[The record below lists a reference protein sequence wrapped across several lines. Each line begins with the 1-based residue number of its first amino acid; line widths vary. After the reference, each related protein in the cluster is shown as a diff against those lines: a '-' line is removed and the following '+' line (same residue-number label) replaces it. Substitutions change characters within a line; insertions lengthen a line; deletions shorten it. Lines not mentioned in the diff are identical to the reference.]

1 MAGMVV
7 KFYCDD
13 GEIFRRQLPEPTFE
27 AIVELVNNFRP
38 DVKAHMLHEGR
49 ACALKYADDEGDQCV
64 LTSSTFSDFLAL
76 QKVDQPLKLQLKLP
90 STKEGLDHQRSQDKG
105 KGKGKEGKQLK
116 RSKLDYG
123 ANANQKPFSE
133 GGGLRK
139 FLLRLRALQ
148 EAGSMTSE
156 TLASMLVA
164 WIPSLARIAERR
176 SEQLK
181 DLAQNGLNPPLQK
194 MLAIIQE
201 QAATTPHLKRY
212 AAVLAK
218 V

>member
-90 STKEGLDHQRSQDKG
+90 STKEGLDHQR
-105 KGKGKEGKQLK
+105 L
-116 RSKLDYG
+116 
-123 ANANQKPFSE
+123 NAEDTNLGDGHPMLPSTPWRPSGSVAP
-133 GGGLRK
+133 GGGLQQ
-139 FLLRLRALQ
+139 FLHSLCTLQ
-148 EAGSMTSE
+148 ESGSVTAE
-156 TLASMLVA
+156 TLASL
-164 WIPSLARIAERR
+164 
-176 SEQLK
+176 
-181 DLAQNGLNPPLQK
+181 
-194 MLAIIQE
+194 
-201 QAATTPHLKRY
+201 
-212 AAVLAK
+212 
-218 V
+218 

>member
-1 MAGMVV
+1 VLA
-7 KFYCDD
+7 
-13 GEIFRRQLPEPTFE
+13 GEIHQRRLGKALP
-27 AIVELVNNFRP
+27 NMM
-38 DVKAHMLHEGR
+38 K
-49 ACALKYADDEGDQCV
+49 
-64 LTSSTFSDFLAL
+64 AL
-76 QKVDQPLKLQLKLP
+76 QGLEPEVQSRFCEGVAHSLLPHMEELSQLSMGCHK
-90 STKEGLDHQRSQDKG
+90 QDKG